1 MMAICI
7 EMSSDAQKTSH
18 EFREC
23 RAGDDGMSVGGAW
36 PGHDHTNDAERDFGR
51 RGDSCG
57 RIYREVKLAPVSS
70 KQQVVLNSDQGT
82 PGSAK
87 HTTPE

>member
-1 MMAICI
+1 MLRKPLMNS
-7 EMSSDAQKTSH
+7 EN
-18 EFREC
+18 
-23 RAGDDGMSVGGAW
+23 AGQGMSVGGAW

-87 HTTPE
+87 WTVLI